1 MSDKIA
7 FGLTLANRGVLL
19 GLTTP
24 GALIDLA
31 ERADDSEA
39 FDSVWVGDSLFAKPR
54 LEALTLLSAI
64 AGRTKRVRLGP
75 ACLASFPLRQPL
87 VFAYEW
93 ASLDLIAEG
102 RSVLIIC
109 AGGGSAGDWAQ
120 EARAIG
126 VPVEERQKRLEEH
139 LVILR
144 KVWSE
149 DHVTFAGRFHQF
161 EDVTLEPKPAQRP
174 YPIWLANNPHTVSS
188 DPKRVERALRRTA
201 RLADGWMTH
210 SLSPELFR
218 ERWNAIRAY
227 AAEAGR
233 TVDENC
239 LYHNINVNE
248 DREVAFAET
257 KKFLDA
263 YYSADFSRERIE
275 AWSSLGD
282 PEECAVSLRR
292 WQGSG
297 VRRITLRLCSW
308 DQLHQLDRVLREV
321 FPLVNG

>member
-1 MSDKIA
+1 MSEIA

-24 GALIDLA
+24 AALLDLA
-31 ERADDSEA
+31 ERAEDSGA
-39 FDSVWVGDSLFAKPR
+39 FDSIWVGDSLFAKPR
-54 LEALTLLSAI
+54 LEALALLNAI
-64 AGRTKRVRLGP
+64 AGRTTRVRLGP

-109 AGGGSAGDWAQ
+109 AGGGSAGDWEQ

-126 VPVEERQKRLEEH
+126 VPVEQRQKRLEEH
-139 LVILR
+139 LAILR

-149 DHVTFAGRFHQF
+149 DHVTFEGRFYRF
-161 EDVTLEPKPAQRP
+161 SDVTLEPKPAQRP
-174 YPIWLANNPHTVSS
+174 CPIWLANNPHTVSP

-210 SLSPELFR
+210 SLTPELFR
-218 ERWNAIRAY
+218 ERWDTIRAY
-227 AAEAGR
+227 AREEGR
-233 TVDENC
+233 SVDDNC

-248 DREVAFAET
+248 DREAAFAET

-263 YYSADFSRERIE
+263 YYSANFSRERVE
-275 AWSSLGD
+275 AWSALGN
-282 PEECAVSLRR
+282 PEECIAALRR
-292 WQGSG
+292 WRGSG

-308 DQLHQLDRVLREV
+308 DQLHQIGRVVNEV
-321 FPLVNG
+321 LPFVDA

>member
-1 MSDKIA
+1 MSAPLA

-24 GALIDLA
+24 AALLDLA
-31 ERADDSEA
+31 ERADASGA

-54 LEALTLLSAI
+54 LEAVTLLAGI
-64 AGRTKRVRLGP
+64 AARTKRVRLGP

-93 ASLDLIAEG
+93 ASLDLLAEG
-102 RSVLIIC
+102 RTILIIC
-109 AGGGSAGDWAQ
+109 AGGGSAGDWEQ

-126 VPVEERQKRLEEH
+126 VPVAERQKRLEEH
-139 LVILR
+139 LAILR

-149 DHVTFAGRFHQF
+149 DHVSFEGRFHQF
-161 EDVTLEPKPAQRP
+161 SDVTLEPKPAQRP
-174 YPIWLANNPHTVSS
+174 CPIWLANNPHTVSP

-210 SLSPELFR
+210 SLTPELFR
-218 ERWNAIRAY
+218 ERWDMIREY
-227 AAEAGR
+227 AREEGR
-233 TVDENC
+233 SVEDNC

-248 DREVAFAET
+248 DREAAFAET

-263 YYSADFSRERIE
+263 YYSANFSRERVE
-275 AWSSLGD
+275 AWSSLGT
-282 PEECAVSLRR
+282 PAECAASLSR
-292 WQGSG
+292 WRGSG
-297 VRRITLRLCSW
+297 VRRIALRLCSW
-308 DQLHQLDRVLREV
+308 DQLHQLERVLNEV
-321 FPLVNG
+321 LPLVDA